1 MTSPAKERVL
11 DFRIFK
17 DLDIPEMSISAGQH
31 VLAEGTS
38 GAAMYIIRSGSVA
51 VRLNGITVEEIGEG
65 GIFGE
70 MALIERSTRS
80 AEILA
85 LTDVTVVMLDEKK
98 FLQLVAKVPHFSM
111 MVMRTLARR
120 IRKMNARS

>member
-17 DLDIPEMSISAGQH
+17 DLDVPEMSISAGQL
-31 VLAEGTS
+31 VLAEGSTGS
-38 GAAMYIIRSGSVA
+38 AMYIIRSGSVS
-51 VRLNGITVEEIGEG
+51 VRLNGVTIEEIGEG

-70 MALIERSTRS
+70 MAIIDQSTRS

-85 LTDVTVVMLDEKK
+85 SPM
-98 FLQLVAKVPHFSM
+98 
-111 MVMRTLARR
+111 
-120 IRKMNARS
+120 